1 MGGRGRFRDILRAYE
16 CVSLVFRIFV
26 LKFVEGFWCG
36 EFIGFVP
43 HSQLCGS
50 SFFHRQWRK
59 IRAKGINLTRTCGEQ
74 IPFQGRCGCKLRR
87 WKAPECIIIN
97 TFGEETMYL
106 YMYLEIPFLALVLL
120 KRDGLVSAA
129 S

>member
-1 MGGRGRFRDILRAYE
+1 M
-16 CVSLVFRIFV
+16 SVFRWLSVFF

-74 IPFQGRCGCKLRR
+74 IQPRED
-87 WKAPECIIIN
+87 A
-97 TFGEETMYL
+97 
-106 YMYLEIPFLALVLL
+106 A
-120 KRDGLVSAA
+120 VS
-129 S
+129 

>member
-1 MGGRGRFRDILRAYE
+1 M
-16 CVSLVFRIFV
+16 SVFRWFSV
-26 LKFVEGFWCG
+26 FFFLKFVEGFWCG

-106 YMYLEIPFLALVLL
+106 YMYLEIPFLALVLF